1 LAAAKSLRKSL
12 PGILRFPLL
21 ETRRPNPPIRSG
33 LHYRYARIGFPHG
46 TVYFKIIGFGEPTT
60 YRICQFRSPGD
71 GEEMERRLAAIVCAD
86 VAGYSRMMGADEEG
100 THAAFKAHRSATY
113 PIILNHGGRVVKNTG
128 DGFLLEFPSIVGAI
142 ESSIAMQA
150 LMAERNNHLPGDRVM
165 QFRLGVHMGDVI
177 ADEDEVFGDGVN
189 IAVRLEAVAAPG
201 GVAVSAKAYHE
212 ASKHLSV
219 TLVDAGSHRFKNIED
234 TINVWTW
241 APSGSDARGREP
253 KSTSS
258 LPAQYRTAIVGVLP
272 FANLSDSSDEY
283 FSDGLTEDLIHALS
297 LQSFYRVLSRNSTF
311 SFKDKNLSAR
321 LIAREIDATY
331 LIQGSVRRAGT
342 KIRVTA
348 ELVAPENGEQLWTG
362 RYDRDIGDL
371 FAMQDEITTSLS
383 AALAPEI
390 YRAEASAPSRSS
402 STDLTAWD
410 RFLRGLSHYY
420 RHTKADFEASID
432 LFREAIAL
440 DPALAIARAYLAT
453 IMVQGVQYGWIKST
467 SQLWTEA
474 MNLAESSVRL
484 DPHSSFAFSILSYM
498 HAMEGHYEAAMEA
511 AKRAVKLNPYDMGA
525 RGVLGISHLV
535 IGEHR
540 QAIELFS
547 AAVQRGNSDPRY
559 KWAALNAF
567 SHYLVGQ
574 YDASLSW
581 AREALYLN
589 PNHLQVLAVRA
600 AALAQLGR
608 TEEAAKAAEVLLTN
622 FPGLTV
628 ERHLRNFRWKTPA
641 DIAHF
646 RDGLLKAGV
655 PFSKLTLVDSTSKR
669 TA

>member
-1 LAAAKSLRKSL
+1 
-12 PGILRFPLL
+12 
-21 ETRRPNPPIRSG
+21 
-33 LHYRYARIGFPHG
+33 
-46 TVYFKIIGFGEPTT
+46 
-60 YRICQFRSPGD
+60 
-71 GEEMERRLAAIVCAD
+71 MERRLAAIVCAD
-86 VAGYSRMMGADEEG
+86 VAGYSRMMGADEAG
-100 THAAFKAHRSATY
+100 THATFKAHRSAIY
-113 PIILNHGGRVVKNTG
+113 PIILNHGGRLVKNTG
-128 DGFLLEFPSIVGAI
+128 DGFLVEFPSIVEAI
-142 ESSIAMQA
+142 ESALAMQA
-150 LMAERNNHLPGDRVM
+150 LMAERNDHLPADRMM
-165 QFRLGVHMGDVI
+165 QFRMGVHMGDVI

-189 IAVRLEAVAAPG
+189 VAVRIEAIAAPG

-212 ASKHLSV
+212 AGKHLSA
-219 TLVDAGSHRFKNIED
+219 TLVDAGSHRLKNIEEPVH
-234 TINVWTW
+234 VWTW
-241 APSGSDARGREP
+241 DPGGSDTSGREP
-253 KSTSS
+253 KNTSN

-272 FANLSDSSDEY
+272 FANLSDSTDEY

-311 SFKDKNLSAR
+311 SFKGKSLSAR

-348 ELVAPENGEQLWTG
+348 ELIAPENGEQLWTG

-390 YRAEASAPSRSS
+390 YRAEASAPARSS

-420 RHTKADFEASID
+420 KHTKADFEASID
-432 LFREAIAL
+432 LCREAIAL
-440 DPALAIARAYLAT
+440 DPALSIARAYLAT

-474 MNLAESSVRL
+474 MTLAESSVRL
-484 DPHSSFAFSILSYM
+484 DPRSSFAFAILSYM
-498 HAMEGHYEAAMEA
+498 HAMDGNYEAAMEA

-525 RGVLGISHLV
+525 RGVLGIAHLV

-547 AAVQRGNSDPRY
+547 TAVQRGNSDPRY

-608 TEEAAKAAEVLLTN
+608 AEEAAKAAEVLLGN
-622 FPGLTV
+622 FPSLTV
-628 ERHLRNFRWKTPA
+628 ERHLRNFRWKNPA
-641 DIAHF
+641 DVAHY

-655 PFSKLTLVDSTSKR
+655 PFSKLTLVESASMR